1 VALSRREKEIVGSGG
16 RPAKTPRI
24 FVAYRMKMSESLKVR
39 GEFEQAVHA
48 YEDLARFVV
57 KDGHVPIG
65 AQL

>member
-1 VALSRREKEIVGSGG
+1 
-16 RPAKTPRI
+16 
-24 FVAYRMKMSESLKVR
+24 MKMSESLKVR